1 MPDKR
6 RLNRLREWRR
16 KGIGRLLLLARQDF
30 LSRLESELKREGH
43 DVLPPSLVSLASF
56 IDLEGT
62 RSTAL
67 ARRLG
72 ISKQAVGQAVAVLEA
87 KGLVSRTVDNAD
99 GRAFL
104 VVFTDRGIDRLVHT
118 YRAINRIER
127 AYDTLVGTERMRT
140 TRAVLEAIS
149 YANDPE

>member
-1 MPDKR
+1 
-6 RLNRLREWRR
+6 
-16 KGIGRLLLLARQDF
+16 LARQDF
-30 LSRLESELKREGH
+30 LSRLEGELKREGH
-43 DVLPPSLVSLASF
+43 DVLAPSLVSLASF

-62 RSTAL
+62 RSTEL

-87 KGLVSRTVDNAD
+87 KGLVSRTVDSAD

-104 VVFTDRGIDRLVHT
+104 VVFTDHGINRLVQT
-118 YRAINRIER
+118 YQAIRRIER
-127 AYDTLVGTERMRT
+127 AYDTIVGAERMRT

-149 YANDPE
+149 YGIEPR

>member
-1 MPDKR
+1 VLDER
-6 RLNRLREWRR
+6 RLDRLREWRR

-30 LSRLESELKREGH
+30 VSRLAVELQREGH

-62 RSTAL
+62 RSTEL

-72 ISKQAVGQAVAVLEA
+72 ISKQAVAQGVSVLEA
-87 KGLVSRTVDNAD
+87 KGLVSRAADTAD

-104 VVFTDRGIDRLVHT
+104 VVFTDRGIERLLRT
-118 YRAINRIER
+118 YRAISRIER
-127 AYDTLVGTERMRT
+127 
-140 TRAVLEAIS
+140 
-149 YANDPE
+149 N